1 MNSDCDGIQD
11 IIRQLK
17 GLQLKQTELLARLEL
32 ARSKEQEE
40 TVTVVNNK
48 VISSVS
54 ETRRPL
60 AIGDKV
66 RIRNPNPFQA
76 NKGVVIKIGT
86 SRVTVLTES
95 DTKILRAAKNL
106 VIINKQHE

>member
-1 MNSDCDGIQD
+1 MNSDSDGVQD

-40 TVTVVNNK
+40 RTVTVVNNK
-48 VISSVS
+48 VTSNVN
-54 ETRRPL
+54 ETRPL

-66 RIRNPNPFQA
+66 RIINPSPFQV

-95 DTKILRAAKNL
+95 GTKILRAAKNL
-106 VIINKQHE
+106 VIIEQHE

>member
-1 MNSDCDGIQD
+1 MNSDSYGVQD

-48 VISSVS
+48 VTSNVN
-54 ETRRPL
+54 ETRPL
-60 AIGDKV
+60 AIGDRV
-66 RIRNPNPFQA
+66 RIRNPSAFQV
-76 NKGVVIKIGT
+76 NKGVVIKIGI
-86 SRVTVLTES
+86 SRITVLTES
-95 DTKILRAAKNL
+95 GTKILRAAKNL
-106 VIINKQHE
+106 VIIEQHE

>member
-1 MNSDCDGIQD
+1 MNSDSDGVQD

-40 TVTVVNNK
+40 AVTVVNNK
-48 VISSVS
+48 VTSSVS
-54 ETRRPL
+54 ETRPL

-66 RIRNPNPFQA
+66 RIKNPSPFQA
-76 NKGVVIKIGT
+76 NEGVIIKIGT
-86 SRVTVLTES
+86 SRVTVLTGS
-95 DTKILRAAKNL
+95 GTKILRATKNL
-106 VIINKQHE
+106 VINK